1 MKSKRENIAE
11 YILYLWQMED
21 FVRAFPEQAEQNKEL
36 HEILDMLHADGVW
49 EKGHVQMAENALAEL
64 EDLADDLWNE
74 EATFRAA
81 MLRLKPQLN
90 LLKAKTDEP
99 TMSDLRACFTLLYQV
114 MMLRLQKKE
123 ISQETEMVVW
133 QVTQTMRY
141 LSKTYKENY
150 DAERAI

>member
-21 FVRAFPEQAEQNKEL
+21 FVRAFPKQAEQNKEL

>member
-49 EKGHVQMAENALAEL
+49 EKGHVQMAENALSEL

>member
-49 EKGHVQMAENALAEL
+49 KKGHVQMAENALAEL